1 MDVEYEKA
9 LEAIRQDYYCGVS
22 DEEIF
27 EQMIKDYLTRE
38 GGRLGY
44 IVNGVYQEER
54 GAKAGE
60 GQSLPRVLHPKGCRG
75 YDL

>member
-1 MDVEYEKA
+1 MDAEYEKA
-9 LEAIRQDYYCGVS
+9 LEVIRQDYYCGVS

-27 EQMIKDYLTRE
+27 EQMIKDYLMRE

-54 GAKAGE
+54 
-60 GQSLPRVLHPKGCRG
+60 
-75 YDL
+75 